1 MKGNTKGLAGIN
13 ALKEGGLMRV
23 SIDVTPR
30 DTSVSTFTLGSE
42 DIIQGSVNLD
52 MAGTSSDSLE
62 LGSCVAT
69 QLSFSVIDSEDWDA
83 YTFAG
88 ATIYV
93 EVSWGQG
100 TDTAV
105 MPFFKGVIDE
115 VKRTGG
121 AYECIALDSMVL
133 LDKPYDWEYH
143 AGTGPKWWTESYGTA
158 LANILRTCVPGAS
171 VVVNEAVN
179 RDVTPVAIRDPFAPL
194 GDEEAPAVT
203 YRQIASWL
211 CQVMGCALKCDPD
224 STTTFRMKWFDPSV
238 WISDPTASSNF
249 KITPGDRYSYTRSIA
264 PVAFTGIQVHDG
276 DKTYLHGTEGYV
288 LDLQDNPFFSV
299 LNYQSLLG
307 NVLPRL
313 QNSYYPFTASIVQMP
328 MWEPFDALNLIE
340 TDASGT
346 SRVIHS
352 LLTNVTLNI
361 NGAVNI
367 ESKGESETLKGYAS
381 LNPLSSAQQ
390 TILNALRE
398 QTKTEISE
406 TENALLALN
415 DVIANALG
423 LFVTQVPQQ
432 DGSTIYYFHDAS
444 TLADSTYIFTMTSN
458 GFAYTNH
465 WDGDQTVWTGGIDRN
480 GNAVINMLTLYK
492 LYADNI
498 IAGTMSS
505 HDGTYKIDLDH
516 NRQTST
522 GTSDISRF
530 EQLTVFGESI
540 TVRMHIDTKW
550 IQTIAEGDF
559 LQFLYKVNSDETL
572 TALTQNFVSAQSGV
586 FLNGDLRAL
595 VGSDV
600 FTVVRADTTEQT
612 IAEYINSLPA
622 NQKIIAASLVAAASY
637 KMLDSVLQE
646 TCAITVATID
656 ADSTETKTT
665 TIDRRGINSFLVNSD
680 EYTRQGYYMPVL
692 AGSNVVVESGGD
704 LNDATVP
711 GTYAIESNAIAQSL
725 SNCPSQLAGILRVFD
740 SAGTLTKQNS
750 SHKYLI
756 QEYITHNA
764 GPRYQRRVY
773 STDGGSTWNYFA
785 WTPTV
790 PESGSSGIFT
800 WRRIADKLE
809 VWVKG
814 YAAVTDLY
822 AQGSLFRSDDFT
834 LTIPSNI
841 TVPAN
846 SFICGSCSDTN
857 CYLLNARISANNT
870 ITFRFGAPNAAS
882 GVQYVLGYNF
892 YIVV

>member
-1 MKGNTKGLAGIN
+1 
-13 ALKEGGLMRV
+13 MRV

-30 DTSVSTFTLGSE
+30 DTSVSAFTLGSE

-88 ATIYV
+88 ATVYV
-93 EVSWGQG
+93 EISWGQG

-143 AGTGPKWWTESYGTA
+143 AGSGPKWWTESYGTA
-158 LANILRTCVPGAS
+158 LANILRTCIPGAN

-238 WISDPTASSNF
+238 WISDPTASSNY

-313 QNSYYPFTASIVQMP
+313 QNNYYPFTASIVQMP

-340 TDASGT
+340 TDANGT

-390 TILNALRE
+390 TIINALRE

-423 LFVTQVPQQ
+423 LFVTQVPQE

-498 IAGTMSS
+498 VAGTMSS
-505 HDGTYKIDLDH
+505 HDGSYKIDLDN

-540 TVRMHIDTKW
+540 TVRMHINTKW
-550 IQTIAEGDF
+550 IQTIADGDF

-586 FLNGDLRAL
+586 FLNGDLSAL

-646 TCAITVATID
+646 TCRF
-656 ADSTETKTT
+656 
-665 TIDRRGINSFLVNSD
+665 DRNKNDDNRPARDQLV
-680 EYTRQGYYMPVL
+680 
-692 AGSNVVVESGGD
+692 
-704 LNDATVP
+704 
-711 GTYAIESNAIAQSL
+711 L
-725 SNCPSQLAGILRVFD
+725 SKL
-740 SAGTLTKQNS
+740 
-750 SHKYLI
+750 
-756 QEYITHNA
+756 
-764 GPRYQRRVY
+764 
-773 STDGGSTWNYFA
+773 
-785 WTPTV
+785 
-790 PESGSSGIFT
+790 
-800 WRRIADKLE
+800 RRI
-809 VWVKG
+809 
-814 YAAVTDLY
+814 YAARILY
-822 AQGSLFRSDDFT
+822 A
-834 LTIPSNI
+834 
-841 TVPAN
+841 
-846 SFICGSCSDTN
+846 
-857 CYLLNARISANNT
+857 CYGGFQCA
-870 ITFRFGAPNAAS
+870 F
-882 GVQYVLGYNF
+882 
-892 YIVV
+892 

>member
-93 EVSWGQG
+93 EISWGQG

-143 AGTGPKWWTESYGTA
+143 AGSGPKWWTESYGTA
-158 LANILRTCVPGAS
+158 LAYILRTCVPGSS

-238 WISDPTASSNF
+238 WISDPTASSNY
-249 KITPGDRYSYTRSIA
+249 KITPGDRYSYSRSIA

-299 LNYQSLLG
+299 LNYHSLLG

-313 QNSYYPFTASIVQMP
+313 QNSYYPFTASIIQMP

-340 TDASGT
+340 TDANGT

-390 TILNALRE
+390 TIINALRE

-432 DGSTIYYFHDAS
+432 DGSTIYYFHNAS

-492 LYADNI
+492 LYADYI
-498 IAGTMSS
+498 VAGTMSS
-505 HDGTYKIDLDH
+505 HDGSYTIDLDH
-516 NRQTST
+516 NRQRST
-522 GTSDISRF
+522 GTDAISRF
-530 EQLTVFGESI
+530 QQLTVSGESI
-540 TVRMHIDTKW
+540 TVRMLINTKW
-550 IQTIAEGDF
+550 IQTIADGNF
-559 LQFLYKVNSDETL
+559 IQFLFKVNSDETL
-572 TALTQNFVSAQSGV
+572 TPLTHNYISDQGGLVLTGDLRTLVGSGV
-586 FLNGDLRAL
+586 FTIEREDG
-595 VGSDV
+595 
-600 FTVVRADTTEQT
+600 TEQT
-612 IAEYINSLPA
+612 IGAYVNSFPVLQRPY
-622 NQKIIAASLVAAASY
+622 VAGLISGVVY
-637 KMLDSVLQE
+637 QMLDSVLQE
-646 TCAITVATID
+646 TCRITVATID

-725 SNCPSQLAGILRVFD
+725 ANCPSGYAGLLRVFD
-740 SAGTLTKQNS
+740 SAGTITRAGVLND
-750 SHKYLI
+750 YLI
-756 QEYITHNA
+756 QEYITYNA
-764 GPRYQRRVY
+764 GPRYQRFVY
-773 STDGGSTWNYFA
+773 STDSGATWNYSV

-800 WRRIADKLE
+800 WRQSADKLE
-809 VWVKG
+809 LWVKG
-814 YAAVTDLY
+814 YAAVTELY
-822 AQGSLFRSDDFT
+822 AQGSLFRTDDFT

-846 SFICGSCSDTN
+846 AFIVGSCSDTN